1 MGALQGAYAGF
12 QIGDRI
18 SQRKLEKQERQK
30 QERYEKEA
38 QTILSKG
45 TLEKKDYQ
53 KLIAIGKGDMAK
65 VTWDI
70 HESMKNQRLADQR
83 RAAFR
88 VGKASYSAGMLAT
101 NLLKLP
107 QEERMGHFEQ
117 IVAAGQ
123 QNPETKE
130 LLKNVGHMLSSEQ
143 GLDFSDGR
151 LKALQQNASLGVL
164 HSTAM
169 DQDLSNSLYAHLK
182 GAIKNQADRAK
193 IDSILEG
200 AIAENRNLTIGE
212 EFSLA
217 SVVDPTKIN
226 EVRKTI
232 AEAGFIDA
240 QAEAQR
246 ATAANTRTQTEY
258 LQGTIEAGGPQADV
272 AAVQAQN
279 VERMSAAEVNKAT
292 AAGTRMDTNLKQAT
306 LEAGGPQADV
316 DAVRAAS
323 DVNRSAAEVNRSTAK
338 KTSAE
343 AAKIILASKHAEENR
358 EIIKKSLEQVRED
371 GGVFT
376 AENIQTVLPHMDEKT
391 IEAIF
396 KLYTQSDG
404 LGGEFIQFPT
414 KSSVS
419 NASSPDALN
428 ALSGDAGGGTQTS
441 SGDEDSGPER
451 AVAGLFGNREED
463 SSSDERDPRKQEPRF
478 ASAGPDPR
486 QSQDEKK
493 STPKPDTTDDARAK
507 RTGSAKPKPDEGD
520 TRYGIRRP
528 WATPE
533 GKTKTDDASVGPDP
547 RRSQDGK
554 KSTPKP
560 ANPDEKDPRKANPRF
575 ARQKSTPKAADKPK
589 PDPSRK
595 PRGAGEVP
603 DPYAALPVGAE
614 GMMPAKGDKPKPD
627 TTDDARAKRTGAAKP
642 KPKSKPTPVA
652 SDDKARRAQKPKPKK
667 AKQTPVQFGMM
678 GGAPRATSKP
688 DTTDDARAKRT
699 AAAKPK
705 PKSKPTPVAS
715 DDKARRAQKPKPKKA
730 KQTPVQFGM
739 MGGAPRATS
748 KPDTTDDA
756 RAKRTAAAK
765 PKPKPKPKPDT
776 TDDARAKRSGSLR
789 PKAKSKTSAV
799 DPKAHRDL
807 IEDAIAQA
815 KKVGTPEL
823 VSALKDLMPT
833 PVASD
838 DKARRAQKPKPKKAK
853 QTPVQFGMMGG
864 APRATSKPDTTD
876 DARAKRTGA
885 AKPKPKSKPTPVA
898 SDDKARRAQK
908 PKPKK
913 AKQTPVQF
921 GMMGGAPRATSKP
934 DTTDDARAKRSGSLR
949 PKAKSK
955 TSAVDPK
962 AHRDLISDAI
972 SQAQK
977 LGDPGLVSAL
987 NDLLPTPVASDDKAR
1002 RGHSKKK
1009 LKLADPA
1016 LGKPTLPKGK
1026 PRPTP
1031 MELEDRRNRIEKRY
1045 NDQLKTLMKAGLSR
1059 KMSQKILDRVFKSV
1073 YGRK

>member
-212 EFSLA
+212 EFEIA
-217 SVVDPTKIN
+217 AVVDPTQIN

-240 QAEAQR
+240 EAEAQR
-246 ATAANTRTQTEY
+246 ATAGHTRTQTEY

-272 AAVQAQN
+272 AATRAATQN
-279 VERMSAAEVNKAT
+279 TLAT
-292 AAGTRMDTNLKQAT
+292 TEATHMDTNLKLAT
-306 LEAGGPQADV
+306 LEAGGPEADV
-316 DAVRAAS
+316 DATRAAS
-323 DVNRSAAEVNRSTAK
+323 EVNRSAAEVNRSTAK

-807 IEDAIAQA
+807 IEEAIAQA

-876 DARAKRTGA
+876 DARAKRTAA
-885 AKPKPKSKPTPVA
+885 AKPKPK
-898 SDDKARRAQK
+898 
-908 PKPKK
+908 PKP
-913 AKQTPVQF
+913 
-921 GMMGGAPRATSKP
+921 KP
-934 DTTDDARAKRSGSLR
+934 DTTDDARAKRTGSLR